1 MLRESFTM
9 LRLYKYSPI
18 EFYTSVIKP
27 FSVKSLIHGEFT
39 LVFGSK
45 RYLVVFFFNGQL
57 TH

>member
-45 RYLVVFFFNGQL
+45 RYLVVFFF
-57 TH
+57 